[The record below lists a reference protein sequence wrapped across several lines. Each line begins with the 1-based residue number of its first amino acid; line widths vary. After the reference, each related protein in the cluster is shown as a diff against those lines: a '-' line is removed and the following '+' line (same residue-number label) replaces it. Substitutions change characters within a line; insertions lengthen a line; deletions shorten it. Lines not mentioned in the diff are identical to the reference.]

1 MQNCSKNIALKWSS
15 PHSRKLPTFTD
26 TPIVMGVLNVSLD
39 SFSDG
44 GKYLEI
50 ESALAHC
57 QQMILGGAEII
68 DIGAESTKPT
78 ATPISAEDELS
89 LLLPRL
95 KEIRNAFPDIAISID
110 SYKPEVARIAIE
122 NGADIINDVQTKCED
137 GICKM
142 AKLAST
148 LGCPMIA
155 THNSRNENFV
165 GDFFENLKDGI
176 CKRVQ
181 YLKNSGLS
189 ENQIVVDAGVG
200 FGKTRDENFEI
211 VARLHELRCLE
222 LPILLGVSRKSMFAD
237 FTGDNMLLRDFATA
251 TISSIATLSRS
262 ADILRVHNVD
272 ATIASIKTTN
282 EILKWTK

>member
-15 PHSRKLPTFTD
+15 PHSRKLPTSTD

-57 QQMILGGAEII
+57 QKMILGGAEII

-122 NGADIINDVQTKCED
+122 NGAERFL
-137 GICKM
+137 GR
-142 AKLAST
+142 LAE
-148 LGCPMIA
+148 P
-155 THNSRNENFV
+155 
-165 GDFFENLKDGI
+165 
-176 CKRVQ
+176 
-181 YLKNSGLS
+181 
-189 ENQIVVDAGVG
+189 
-200 FGKTRDENFEI
+200 
-211 VARLHELRCLE
+211 
-222 LPILLGVSRKSMFAD
+222 
-237 FTGDNMLLRDFATA
+237 
-251 TISSIATLSRS
+251 
-262 ADILRVHNVD
+262 
-272 ATIASIKTTN
+272 
-282 EILKWTK
+282 